1 MINKFFIDKDGPL
14 GSRFFT
20 EENQP
25 DTDKRDPFITIE
37 TGYYTQLLFAVFNIK
52 LRFMPHMKV
61 IYTEHG

>member
-1 MINKFFIDKDGPL
+1 MDLWEVDFLLKKISLTLINATL
-14 GSRFFT
+14 
-20 EENQP
+20 
-25 DTDKRDPFITIE
+25 FITIE